1 MRITI
6 NHLTKMSH
14 PYIGVA
20 GVDASGVHRRPVLAT
35 TNGENVPLGRS
46 LLCSRRGPFQLGA
59 VVDLGDVRS
68 WRKPPEVEN
77 VRFDLER
84 AGLVDVLDP
93 REFWIRLEKSAGSS
107 LRSIFGSTL
116 EATPTKTGVFL
127 TKGKGVAS
135 LGVLKLRKAQLSIKC
150 QWKNKLRERREPVLR
165 CWFEDPDMG
174 HLGLKVNDLRLWE
187 SDHDTPATDAV
198 NRIKSGLDNCFVSF
212 GLGRLWPPQGVVSL
226 WWLRVNNIFP
236 RGDPLWA
243 RE

>member
-14 PYIGVA
+14 PYIDVA
-20 GVDASGVHRRPVLAT
+20 GVDETGTHHRPVLE
-35 TNGENVPLGRS
+35 NSRGESIPFGRS
-46 LLCSRRGPFQLGA
+46 LLGSRRGPFQLGS
-59 VVDLGDVRS
+59 VVELGDIRS
-68 WRKPPEVEN
+68 RRKPPEIEN
-77 VRFDLER
+77 ISFDLDKAR
-84 AGLVDVLDP
+84 LVGVLEPDD
-93 REFWIRLEKSAGSS
+93 FWSRLGKSVSPS
-107 LRSIFGSTL
+107 LRSIFGPVL
-116 EATPTKTGVFL
+116 KATPAKTAVFL
-127 TKGKGVAS
+127 MQGKDTAS
-135 LGVLKLRKAQLSIKC
+135 LGVLKLRRALLTINR
-150 QWKNKLRERREPVLR
+150 QWNNLTERRDPVLR
-165 CWFEDPDMG
+165 CWFEDPDLG